1 MHHIILNFKA
11 GNQAHHDQMLV
22 ALAEGAPD
30 VPMSEEFDPIEKTGV
45 VTMTIE
51 NVYAHRDYFQRIPL
65 EIVRVHIL
73 CCDCMTHISLAEPHV
88 CPDERPCVACGR
100 PHRHGNPAIVKCV
113 ACAMLAEHPGQQFAR
128 YEELKRLAIEMED
141 EAQRGEV

>member
-30 VPMSEEFDPIEKTGV
+30 VPMSEEFDLVEKTGV
-45 VTMTIE
+45 VTMTVE
-51 NVYAHRDYFQRIPL
+51 NAYAHRDYFQGIPQ
-65 EIVRVHIL
+65 EIVHIHIL
-73 CCDCMTHISLAEPHV
+73 CCECMTPISLAEVHV
-88 CPDERPCVACGR
+88 CPDERSCIECKR
-100 PHRHGNPAIVKCV
+100 PHRHANPDIVKCV
-113 ACAMLAEHPGQQFAR
+113 ACVMLARHPGQQFGR
-128 YEELKRLAIEMED
+128 YEDLKRLAIEMED